1 MQRPDGRKSDQLRP
15 VELIPNVQNYAEGSL
30 LIKLGNTHVICSAS
44 VEDGVPTW
52 LRGSGKGWITAEYS
66 MLPRATPTRTRRE
79 RNGVSGR
86 TQEIQRVIGRSL
98 RAAID
103 LERLGERTIT
113 LDCDVLQADG
123 GTRTASITGAYVVL
137 AQAINKLVR
146 NGQLSASVLIAQI
159 AAVSVG
165 IVDGQPL
172 LDLSYAE
179 DSSAEVDCNVVQTGD
194 GRFVEIQSTAEGRPF
209 ERVEL
214 EHLLDLANL
223 GIRELLVHQRT
234 ILEDK

>member
-1 MQRPDGRKSDQLRP
+1 MQRPDGRKPDQLRP
-15 VELIPNVQNYAEGSL
+15 VELLPNIQSYADGSL

-44 VEDGVPTW
+44 VEDSVPAF
-52 LRGSGKGWITAEYS
+52 LKGSGKGWITAEYS
-66 MLPRATPTRTRRE
+66 MLPQATPTRTRRE

-86 TQEIQRVIGRSL
+86 TQEIQRLIGRSL

-123 GTRTASITGAYVVL
+123 GTRTTSITGAYVAL
-137 AQAINKLVR
+137 AQAVSKLVR
-146 NGQLSASVLIAQI
+146 DGQLDESVLIAQL

-179 DSSAEVDCNVVQTGD
+179 DSMAEVDSNIVQTGD

-209 ERVEL
+209 ERAEL
-214 EHLLDLANL
+214 ERLLDLANL
-223 GIRELLVHQRT
+223 GIQELLVYQRT
-234 ILEDK
+234 ILKGK